1 MCEKYNGWSNYP
13 TGCVKL
19 WIDNDE
25 GLQQEVKDMAQSYI
39 IDAEADDYFTKKE
52 NATTDFYP
60 GLRDFVDECMN
71 LDGSISGVSLDL
83 LSWAFDEVDWYELA
97 KAIIEDEIEGDSE

>member
-1 MCEKYNGWSNYP
+1 
-13 TGCVKL
+13 
-19 WIDNDE
+19 
-25 GLQQEVKDMAQSYI
+25 
-39 IDAEADDYFTKKE
+39 
-52 NATTDFYP
+52 
-60 GLRDFVDECMN
+60 MN